1 MMYPIVMPVHTGYGS
16 IRPFESTLEM
26 IACCSLSMFLTLAI
40 IGFVIFLSNE
50 TDSLLEKIFEWLCAT
65 FLIICLW
72 CVFALCC

>member
-1 MMYPIVMPVHTGYGS
+1 MYPIVMSVHTGGGS

-26 IACCSLSMFLTLAI
+26 IACGSLFMFLTLAI

-50 TDSLLEKIFEWLCAT
+50 TDSLFEKIFECLCAT